1 MAHTHSRQL
10 VPALLIGLLAACGAP
25 AASIPSTSPSAAS
38 ATAGELDGIK
48 TYLLGQTTELS
59 THTAQLKTQADQ
71 YYQLA
76 QAANFDYATLW
87 STARDQVAPLLLD
100 AKQTWQQANPA
111 YERMEGV
118 VAGVPSLAE
127 YDVIL
132 DAGGSAA
139 SDPDNAVPFDLTLPD
154 GRVLK
159 QPGNFFFVTETTL
172 WGTEPSF
179 VAQGVAPDLNGNGA
193 VEFGEVLPDAN
204 VLVAAATDMHT
215 NAEALAAAAQ
225 AWQPTHGDAFTAL
238 AVMTPTMNEYFE
250 AWKQS
255 RFVSGNAATETAF
268 VASSRLVDIADIL
281 SGLDVIYRNVEPL
294 IAGQNAAISQQI
306 GTNLGDLQAFVN
318 DVRAQEQNGKR
329 FTAEEADLLGAQAQ
343 SKATA
348 IAGQVAQAAAQAGVE
363 ITE

>member
-1 MAHTHSRQL
+1 
-10 VPALLIGLLAACGAP
+10 VACGVPTTSTP
-25 AASIPSTSPSAAS
+25 AASPSASGA
-38 ATAGELDGIK
+38 AGGELDGIK
-48 TYLLGQTTELS
+48 TYLLRQTAELS
-59 THTAQLKTQADQ
+59 KHTAQLKTQAEQ

-76 QAANFDYATLW
+76 QVANFDYATLW
-87 STARDQVAPLLLD
+87 NTQRDQVAPLLLD
-100 AKQTWQQANPA
+100 AKETWQQANPA

-132 DAGGSAA
+132 DAGGSAE
-139 SDPDNAVPFDLTLPD
+139 SDPENAVPFDLTLPD

-179 VAQGVAPDLNGNGA
+179 VAQGVEPDLDGNG
-193 VEFGEVLPDAN
+193 VHDFGEVLPDAN
-204 VLVAAATDMHT
+204 VLAAAATDMHK
-215 NAEALAAAAQ
+215 NAEALAESAQ
-225 AWQPTHGDAFTAL
+225 AWQPTPGDAFTAL

-255 RFVSGNAATETAF
+255 RFVSGDTAAETAF
-268 VASSRLVDIADIL
+268 VASSRLMDITDIL

-306 GTNLGDLQAFVN
+306 GTNLHDLQAFVN
-318 DVRAQEQNGKR
+318 NVREQEQNGKR

-363 ITE
+363 IAE